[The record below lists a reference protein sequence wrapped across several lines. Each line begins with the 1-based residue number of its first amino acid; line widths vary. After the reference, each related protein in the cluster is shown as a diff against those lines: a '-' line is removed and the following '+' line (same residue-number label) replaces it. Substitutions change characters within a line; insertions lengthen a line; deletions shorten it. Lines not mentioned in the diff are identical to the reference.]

1 MLVPEAALTLMTAT
15 AEPHRQHHGITLAV
29 LALSGVSFAL
39 LQSLVAPALPEI
51 QRSLHTSES
60 AATWILT
67 AYLLSASVAT
77 PLLGRLGDIH
87 GKEHVLVGVLV
98 VLGLGTLLSALAT
111 SIDVLVLGRVVQGVG
126 GGIFPLAF
134 GIIRDEF
141 PRERVAGGIGLMSA
155 ILGIGGGAGIVLAG
169 VIVDHLS
176 YHWLFW
182 FPLVTVAIAAV
193 ATALYV
199 PESPVRAAGR
209 IEWGAAALLSG
220 GLAGVLVAVSQAATW
235 GWGSPRM
242 LGLAAAGFVLLVAWV
257 RRELS
262 SPNPLV
268 DMRVMRLRGV
278 WTTNLVGFMLGFGMF
293 SSFIVIPQLVELPR
307 STGYGFGASVTG
319 AGLFLLPSTVAM
331 LFVGPMAGSLE
342 RRFGSKPP
350 LLAGAI
356 FAGAAFVLLG
366 IAHSTPAEIYI
377 ASGLLGIGIGLAFA
391 AMANLIVIAVPP
403 DQTGVATGMN
413 TIARSIG
420 GALGSQVIASILTS
434 NVVGGVPSERGFTL
448 AFWLAAVALV
458 ISALAA
464 AAVPGRSPSEE
475 ARALAVTPEGVGVQ
489 S

>member
-1 MLVPEAALTLMTAT
+1 
-15 AEPHRQHHGITLAV
+15 
-29 LALSGVSFAL
+29 
-39 LQSLVAPALPEI
+39 
-51 QRSLHTSES
+51 
-60 AATWILT
+60 
-67 AYLLSASVAT
+67 
-77 PLLGRLGDIH
+77 
-87 GKEHVLVGVLV
+87 
-98 VLGLGTLLSALAT
+98 
-111 SIDVLVLGRVVQGVG
+111 
-126 GGIFPLAF
+126 
-134 GIIRDEF
+134 
-141 PRERVAGGIGLMSA
+141 
-155 ILGIGGGAGIVLAG
+155 
-169 VIVDHLS
+169 
-176 YHWLFW
+176 
-182 FPLVTVAIAAV
+182 
-193 ATALYV
+193 
-199 PESPVRAAGR
+199 
-209 IEWGAAALLSG
+209 
-220 GLAGVLVAVSQAATW
+220 
-235 GWGSPRM
+235 
-242 LGLAAAGFVLLVAWV
+242 
-257 RRELS
+257 
-262 SPNPLV
+262 
-268 DMRVMRLRGV
+268 MRVMRLRGV